1 MLMRSI
7 VALSTFRRGTY
18 TKICI
23 SITLI
28 LRVCFLL
35 GTTPSKTLR
44 SIVELLFFI
53 ILILRKLGLQ
63 ERQFVCKKHINIVFF
78 SLALS
83 TEIFWELIRRHIVE
97 LLRITCFV
105 EVP

>member
-63 ERQFVCKKHINIVFF
+63 DSLFVKNISILYFF
-78 SLALS
+78 
-83 TEIFWELIRRHIVE
+83 
-97 LLRITCFV
+97 LLRLVQKSFGN
-105 EVP
+105 